1 MEQIP
6 SNIKHMVPV
15 SPGNTTAALVFWV
28 CSFLLFFFFQA
39 KAVKEKPP
47 VSQRKAASISSN
59 EHSN

>member
-6 SNIKHMVPV
+6 SNIKHMVSVAPR
-15 SPGNTTAALVFWV
+15 NTTAALVF
-28 CSFLLFFFFQA
+28 FFFLFFFFLA

-47 VSQRKAASISSN
+47 VSQRKPLSISSN